1 VDPNPEVEIRL
12 AAEADL
18 PAILALYRD
27 VGDSHVLPLD
37 RAQTIFRRLQ
47 SYPDYVVYV
56 AVSAGEIVGTFA
68 LLIMDNLAHL
78 GAPSGVV
85 EDVVVRSDRQG
96 RGIGRRMMQL
106 ARERCRE
113 RGCYKMTLSSSLRR
127 EAAHRFYETLGFER
141 HGYSFLVE
149 L

>member
-1 VDPNPEVEIRL
+1 MDPNPAVEIRP

-27 VGDSHVLPLD
+27 VGDRHVLPLD
-37 RAQTIFRRLQ
+37 QAQTIFRRMR

-56 AVSAGEIVGTFA
+56 AVSAGAIVGTFA

-96 RGIGRRMMQL
+96 RGIGRRMMQF

-113 RGCYKMTLSSSLRR
+113 RGCY
-127 EAAHRFYETLGFER
+127 
-141 HGYSFLVE
+141 
-149 L
+149 

>member
-1 VDPNPEVEIRL
+1 MDPNPEVEIRP
-12 AAEADL
+12 ATEADL

-27 VGDSHVLPLD
+27 VGDRHVLPLD
-37 RAQTIFRRLQ
+37 RAQTIFRRVQ
-47 SYPDYVVYV
+47 SYPDYVIYV
-56 AVSAGEIVGTFA
+56 AVSAGETVGTFA

-85 EDVVVRSDRQG
+85 EDGVVRSDRQG
-96 RGIGRRMMQL
+96 RGIGRRMMQF

-127 EAAHRFYETLGFER
+127 EAAHCFYETLGFER
-141 HGYSFLVE
+141 HGYSFLME

>member
-1 VDPNPEVEIRL
+1 MDPNPEVEIRP
-12 AAEADL
+12 ATEADL

-27 VGDSHVLPLD
+27 VGDSHVLPRH
-37 RAQTIFRRLQ
+37 RAQAIFRRLQ

-85 EDVVVRSDRQG
+85 EDVVVRRDRQG

-127 EAAHRFYETLGFER
+127 DAAHRFYETLGFKR
-141 HGYSFLVE
+141 HGYSFLME

>member
-1 VDPNPEVEIRL
+1 MDPNPAVEIRA
-12 AAEADL
+12 AAEAAL

-27 VGDSHVLPLD
+27 VGDRHVLPLD
-37 RAQTIFRRLQ
+37 QAQTIFRRMQ

-56 AVSAGEIVGTFA
+56 AVGAGAIVGTFA

-96 RGIGRRMMQL
+96 RGIGRRMMQF

-141 HGYSFLVE
+141 HGYSFLME

>member
-1 VDPNPEVEIRL
+1 VDPNPEVEIRP

-27 VGDSHVLPLD
+27 LGDRHVLPLD
-37 RAQTIFRRLQ
+37 RAQAIFRRMQ

-56 AVSAGEIVGTFA
+56 AVGSGEIVGTFA

-85 EDVVVRSDRQG
+85 EDVAVRGDRQG
-96 RGIGRRMMQL
+96 RGIGRRMMQF
-106 ARERCRE
+106 ARECCRE
-113 RGCYKMTLSSSLRR
+113 RGCYKMNLSSSLRR
-127 EAAHRFYETLGFER
+127 ESAHRFYEALGFER
-141 HGYSFLVE
+141 HGYSFLME